1 MRSIQL
7 KDGTSNCACHLFLF
21 AADQG
26 LLYHFVKYEQKSVSI
41 FFNEKIQNWDVD
53 SDGKLHLE
61 KTLILTN
68 TLKKYDRGF
77 KCWPRSTLGAK
88 CRAPFSDYVHFTG
101 RNKPWKQK
109 PPGVLSKETAES
121 SAASYWYYT
130 LSILNRDFQMGLD
143 FENWNTAQ
151 WRPLLG
157 FFPLDTDHA
166 TAVHRDD
173 AEW

>member
-7 KDGTSNCACHLFLF
+7 KDGTSNCSCHIFLF

-41 FFNEKIQNWDVD
+41 FFSKHIQNWDVD
-53 SDGKLHLE
+53 GDGKLHLE
-61 KTLILTN
+61 ETLILTK

-77 KCWPRSTLGAK
+77 ICWPNVNQRSL

-101 RNKPWKQK
+101 NTKPWLRK
-109 PPGVLSKETAES
+109 PPGDLSKETAES
-121 SAASYWYYT
+121 SAESYWYYT

-143 FENWNTAQ
+143 FENWKTTLQ
-151 WRPLLG
+151 GPLLG
-157 FFPLDTDHA
+157 LFPTRRDHA
-166 TAVHRDD
+166 TAVHHE
-173 AEW
+173 AQ